1 MVTLTTEFLPDSKS
15 VRVFVQDTGEGI
27 AEEDLRKI
35 FSVFESRKGSRGTGL
50 GLPVSQKIL
59 REHGG
64 DIAVESSPGEGSRFT
79 LEFPAVPPEPDSG
92 GDTLAGHSDS

>member
-1 MVTLTTEFLPDSKS
+1 MA
-15 VRVFVQDTGEGI
+15 RVIVADNGEGI
-27 AEEDLRKI
+27 PPEDLKKI

-64 DIAVESSPGEGSRFT
+64 GSARREHAGGRQHVLPGIPGHHPHAALGHRHAD
-79 LEFPAVPPEPDSG
+79 PAAAP
-92 GDTLAGHSDS
+92 AGEILGHL